1 MTWVVA
7 VTGASETERRP
18 MPHSAAPVEVSVV
31 LPCLNEAETIEIC
44 VRKALAG
51 LAELGVAG
59 EVLVSDNGSTDG
71 SPALAAAAGAK
82 VVHAAIRGYGG
93 ALINGIEAA
102 QGRYVVMCDADDS
115 YDLGNLGPFIAE
127 LRTGTDVVMGNR
139 FKGGITPGAMPA
151 LHRYLGNP
159 VLSWLGR
166 LLFALSGV
174 GDFHC
179 GLRGFNRDR
188 IRALGLCMTGM
199 EFASELV
206 IRAALAK
213 YSISEVPTTLR
224 PDGRSRPPHLRTWR
238 DGWRHL
244 RFLLVFAPKP
254 TLLVPGLLVTLAGLL
269 GTACLIPGERHAFG
283 VSLDVGA
290 LVYSCLAVLVGA
302 QLLIFGGFARLYG
315 VQEGITRE
323 DKHARWTRWLSF
335 ERCVTA
341 GLLIGLLGLANTVIA
356 VTDWGHAGFS
366 ALNPR
371 ENLRT
376 VVPSATAIALGV
388 ILIFSGLFASLLSLR
403 PFVRGAATPHLA
415 RADPATA
422 TPADIPSQRP
432 TVEASENSE
441 V

>member
-1 MTWVVA
+1 MLA
-7 VTGASETERRP
+7 D
-18 MPHSAAPVEVSVV
+18 AAPVEVSVV
-31 LPCLNEAETIEIC
+31 LPCLNEAETIEVC

-51 LAELGVAG
+51 LAMLGVTG
-59 EVLVSDNGSTDG
+59 EVLVADNGSTDG
-71 SPALAAAAGAK
+71 SQALAAAAGAT
-82 VVHAAIRGYGG
+82 VVHAPIRGYGG
-93 ALINGIEAA
+93 ALIRGIEAA
-102 QGRYVVMCDADDS
+102 RGRYVVMGDADDS
-115 YDLGNLGPFIAE
+115 YDLGNLGPFVAE

-139 FKGGITPGAMPA
+139 FKGGIAPGAMPA

-166 LLFALSGV
+166 LLFRLPGV

-188 IRALGLCMTGM
+188 VRALGLCMAGM

-206 IRAALAK
+206 IRAALAG
-213 YSISEVPTTLR
+213 YSITEVPTTLR
-224 PDGRSRPPHLRTWR
+224 PDGRSHPPHLRTWR

-254 TLLVPGLLVTLAGLL
+254 TLLVPGSLIACAGLL
-269 GTACLIPGERHAFG
+269 GTALLVTGERHAFG
-283 VSLDVGA
+283 VSFDVGA

-341 GLLIGLLGLANTVIA
+341 GLLVGLAGLVDTLVA
-356 VTDWGHAGFS
+356 VTDWGSTGFG
-366 ALNPR
+366 ALDPR
-371 ENLRT
+371 ETLRA

-403 PFVRGAATPHLA
+403 TSVDAGT
-415 RADPATA
+415 PATA
-422 TPADIPSQRP
+422 GIPSPRP
-432 TVEASENSE
+432 TAETVPDPTHRP
-441 V
+441 

>member
-1 MTWVVA
+1 
-7 VTGASETERRP
+7 
-18 MPHSAAPVEVSVV
+18 MPADAAPVEVSVV
-31 LPCLNEAETIEIC
+31 LPCLNEAETIEVC

-51 LAELGVAG
+51 LARLGVTG
-59 EVLVSDNGSTDG
+59 EVLVADNGSTDG
-71 SPALAAAAGAK
+71 SPALAAAAGAT
-82 VVHAAIRGYGG
+82 VVHAPIRGYGG
-93 ALINGIEAA
+93 ALIRGIEAA
-102 QGRYVVMCDADDS
+102 RGRYVVMGDADDS
-115 YDLGNLGPFIAE
+115 YDLDDLGPFVAE

-139 FKGGITPGAMPA
+139 FKGGIAPGAMPA

-166 LLFALSGV
+166 LLFRLPGV

-188 IRALGLCMTGM
+188 VRALGLCMAGM

-206 IRAALAK
+206 IRAALAG
-213 YSISEVPTTLR
+213 YSIAEVPTTLR
-224 PDGRSRPPHLRTWR
+224 PDGRSHRPHLRTWR

-254 TLLVPGLLVTLAGLL
+254 TLLVPGSLIGCAGLL
-269 GTACLIPGERHAFG
+269 GTALLVTGERHVFG
-283 VSLDVGA
+283 VSFDVGA

-341 GLLIGLLGLANTVIA
+341 GLLVGLAGLVDTLVA
-356 VTDWGHAGFS
+356 VTDWGSTGFG
-366 ALNPR
+366 ALDPR
-371 ENLRT
+371 ETLRA
-376 VVPSATAIALGV
+376 VLPPATAIALGV

-403 PFVRGAATPHLA
+403 TSVDAGGAPGVAG
-415 RADPATA
+415 
-422 TPADIPSQRP
+422 IPSPRP
-432 TVEASENSE
+432 TAEA
-441 V
+441 VPDPTHRP